1 MTDTVKGSSSEAPYT
16 SHAIK
21 VSGIDGAKLRANKAE
36 IERLE
41 ADCAYVEAAI
51 ALAPNSQIKLILE
64 LHVYDGLSWAEVS
77 SRLTQY
83 GIAKAEASCKQAA
96 HRYYDQLEK
105 EHEKVKRKAR

>member
-1 MTDTVKGSSSEAPYT
+1 M
-16 SHAIK
+16 
-21 VSGIDGAKLRANKAE
+21 SGIDGAKLRTNKAE

-77 SRLTQY
+77 ARLSQF
-83 GIAKAEASCKQAA
+83 GIIKAESSCKQSA

-105 EHEKVKRKAR
+105 EHEKVKRKAK